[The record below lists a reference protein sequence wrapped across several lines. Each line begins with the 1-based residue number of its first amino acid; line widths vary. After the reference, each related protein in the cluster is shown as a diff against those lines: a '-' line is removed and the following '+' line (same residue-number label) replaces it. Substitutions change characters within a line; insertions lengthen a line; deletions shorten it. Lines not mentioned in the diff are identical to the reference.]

1 MQLTIIKNNKI
12 RYFFLPIKV
21 FGNYWITDE
30 QNNNL
35 VNIEASD
42 NKWILRSNDEIKIM
56 NKDMFLDSIF
66 LINYSFCTLKKVDEK
81 EPFLIYCSPT
91 YDQTIKYLS
100 VNEDTTIN
108 IGKNESNDIIYN
120 EQNVSENHC
129 AISYLSGNWSYTH
142 KESEFAYVNKNLA
155 KDGVLLPGDVLFI
168 TGLKIIIGTNFIVI
182 NNPNNKMT
190 YNESKLT
197 IMQFDSIDKENPFD
211 EEDDLFIELYHPE
224 DYFLRQP
231 RFKSSI
237 EKEEILID
245 PPPAKQ
251 DMQEMPLIYTIGP
264 MITMAMTSMVTLVS
278 TLTNVLLNGKKWT
291 AAIPSM
297 VIAAA
302 MLCSVLIWPSMT
314 RRYNKNQ
321 KKKREELRNKK
332 YKAYLEEKKKVIK
345 EAIVKQRQ
353 IVIDNN
359 ISLQECINI
368 INAKKRN
375 LWEREIEDEDFL
387 TVRIGIGS
395 TNPDLVIKAPEQHFS
410 LEDDELNII
419 VQTIVNES
427 KVMEGVPISISLTEK
442 NVVAMV
448 GQKDINK
455 AFMDGILLQLSTF
468 HSYDDL
474 KIVLFTNDENAKD
487 WEYLKILPHCWDNS
501 KKIRFFA
508 TNNEDMKS
516 ISAYLEK
523 IYYDRMFPEGENK
536 TTDKDFRSYKPYYLI
551 ITDNLKVARNIEIVK
566 RILTNK
572 RNLGFSLIIKNE
584 RLANLPGECPTF
596 LNIDSGG
603 SGIFENELVSTKQK
617 SFTADIDYNLD
628 MMYVAK
634 TLANV
639 PLESRTSENNLPD
652 TVSFLQL
659 YNIGKVEQLNSQ
671 NKWKTNDP
679 TNSLNVPVGIDDAG
693 ELFNL
698 DLHEKAHG
706 PHGLIAGMTGSGKS
720 EFIITY
726 ILSLAVNYHPY
737 EVSFILIDYKGG
749 GLAGA
754 FENRETGIKLP
765 HLAGTITNLD
775 TMEMKRSLSSIQSEL
790 RRRQKMFNDARD
802 SLNESTID
810 IYKYQRLYRD
820 GLVKT
825 PISHLFIISDEFAE
839 LKAQQPDFM
848 AQLIQ
853 TARIG
858 RSLGVHLILA
868 TQKPAGV
875 VDDQI
880 WSNSKFRVCLKVQD
894 KSDSMDMIK
903 VPDAAML
910 KNVGRFYL
918 QVGYNE
924 FFGLGQSAWAGAQYY
939 PADKVKKK
947 VDNAISFINNIGEVI
962 RNVDNSKKTINMV
975 SRGEELPN
983 ILKYLVNIAKNENII
998 VNQLW
1003 LDKIPEYIY
1012 VENLKQKYKP
1022 TPIPFNLCPI
1032 IGEFDDPDNQRQGL
1046 LTLPLSKDGNTII
1059 YGVAGSG
1066 KEILL
1071 STLIY
1076 SLITDHTPNEVNFYI
1091 LDFGAETL
1099 KIFRNAPHVGEV
1111 LLSSEKE
1118 KIINLLRM
1126 LQEKIEERKNLF
1138 LDYNGDYEFYCK
1150 NSGKTLPMI
1159 VVIINNY
1166 EVFSEAYYEQEDLI
1180 QQLTREGFKYG
1191 ITFIFSTSGTNAIK
1205 YRLRQNF
1212 KTELVLQMNDE
1223 GDYLTIFG
1231 NTGKIYP
1238 SAIKGRGIVKMET
1251 VYEFQTAYPYKE
1263 TEMTDY
1269 LKLICNK
1276 LAQKYEYRAEKVP
1289 VLPDK
1294 VTLDYVLPALDN
1306 LSNIPIGFE
1315 KNSLQINT
1323 IDLLHKYTTIIS
1335 SNEIEN
1341 YKNFINSLL
1350 NLVSRTK
1357 QSKVVVFDT
1366 LELIAQKNQVI
1377 GEYKPNNFDDVIEK
1391 LAKYIEESYNTYI
1404 QNNYDRS
1411 SLNTLERYT
1420 IFIIGIDEL
1429 MKRLNPTIK
1438 LRFTE
1443 MLEKAKDLDL
1453 INIIFIDDS
1462 PNLKKQEYETWYK
1475 AIITANKGIWL
1486 GNGIADQ
1493 FLIKLT
1499 KTPRELRELIPMDFG
1514 YSIKNGI
1521 ATLVKLISD
1530 GEGTNR

>member
-12 RYFFLPIKV
+12 RYFFLPAKV
-21 FGNYWITDE
+21 FGNYWVTDE

-35 VNIEASD
+35 VNIEASE
-42 NKWILRSNDEIKIM
+42 NKWVIRSNDEVKIM
-56 NKDMFLDSIF
+56 NKDMFLDSMY
-66 LINYSFCTLKKVDEK
+66 LINYGFCTLKKVDEK

-91 YDQTIKYLS
+91 YDSSNVYLS
-100 VNEDTTIN
+100 VSDGTSLT
-108 IGKNESNDIIYN
+108 IGKDAANEIVYDS
-120 EQNVSENHC
+120 QNVALKHC
-129 AISYLSGNWSYTH
+129 MLQYSNNIWSFNNGESLFTFIN
-142 KESEFAYVNKNLA
+142 KELAQNKRL
-155 KDGVLLPGDVLFI
+155 VSGDVIFI
-168 TGLKIIIGTNFIVI
+168 MGLKIVIGTNFIVI
-182 NNPNNKMT
+182 NNPNNKMS
-190 YNESKLT
+190 YNSNVLNIINFNSQEE
-197 IMQFDSIDKENPFD
+197 ENLF
-211 EEDDLFIELYHPE
+211 EEDDDLYIELYQPE

-245 PPPAKQ
+245 APPAKQ
-251 DMQEMPLIYTIGP
+251 DTQEMPLIYTIGP

-278 TLTNVLLNGKKWT
+278 TLTNVMINGKSWT
-291 AAIPSM
+291 TAIPSI
-297 VIAAA
+297 VIAIA
-302 MLCSVLIWPSMT
+302 MLCSVLIWPSMS
-314 RRYNKNQ
+314 RRYTRKQ
-321 KKKREELRNKK
+321 KKKREELRNTK
-332 YKAYLEEKKKVIK
+332 YKAYLEEKKKAIN

-368 INAKKRN
+368 INARKRN
-375 LWEREIEDEDFL
+375 LWEREIEDDDFL

-395 TNPDLVIKAPEQHFS
+395 ANPDLEVRAPEQHFS

-419 VQTIVNES
+419 VQTIVNQS

-442 NVVAMV
+442 NIVAMV
-448 GQKDINK
+448 GQNEVNK
-455 AFMDGILLQLSTF
+455 TFMDGIILQLVTF

-474 KIVLFTNDENAKD
+474 KIVLFTKEENINQ

-501 KKIRFFA
+501 KTIRFFA
-508 TNNEDMKS
+508 ANGEDMRQ
-516 ISAYLEK
+516 ISSYLEK
-523 IYYDRMFPEGENK
+523 IYYDRTNPDNGSKESE
-536 TTDKDFRSYKPYYLI
+536 KDFRSYKPYYLI

-566 RILTNK
+566 KILNNK
-572 RNLGFSLIIKNE
+572 KNVGFSLIIKNE

-596 LNIDSGG
+596 LNIDPNG
-603 SGIFENELVSTKQK
+603 SGLFENELVSTKQK
-617 SFTADIDYNLD
+617 SFVADIDYSLD
-628 MMYVAK
+628 LMAVSK

-639 PLESRTSENNLPD
+639 PLEIRGADANLPN
-652 TVSFLQL
+652 VISFLQM

-671 NKWKTNDP
+671 SRWKTNDP
-679 TNSLNVPVGIDDAG
+679 TNSLTVPIGVDETG
-693 ELFNL
+693 EQFTL

-775 TMEMKRSLSSIQSEL
+775 TMEMKRSLASIQSEL
-790 RRRQKMFNDARD
+790 RRRQKMFNEARD
-802 SLNESTID
+802 ALNESTID

-880 WSNSKFRVCLKVQD
+880 WSNSKFRICLKVQD
-894 KSDSMDMIK
+894 KADSMDMIK
-903 VPDAAML
+903 CADAAMI

-924 FFGLGQSAWAGAQYY
+924 FFALGQSAWAGSQYF
-939 PADKVKKK
+939 PTDKVKKK
-947 VDNAISFINNIGEVI
+947 VDNSIAFINSTGEII
-962 RNVDNSKKTINMV
+962 RRVDDSKKALSVV
-975 SRGEELPN
+975 SKGEELPN
-983 ILKYLVNIAKNENII
+983 IIKYLVNIAKSEEIN
-998 VNQLW
+998 VSQLW

-1012 VENLKQKYKP
+1012 VENLKQKYNYSSTK
-1022 TPIPFNLCPI
+1022 FNLLPI
-1032 IGEFDDPDNQRQGL
+1032 IGEFDDPENQRQGL
-1046 LTLPLSKDGNTII
+1046 LTLPLTKDGNTII

-1071 STLIY
+1071 TTLIY
-1076 SLITDHTPNEVNFYI
+1076 SLITDHSPEEVNFYI

-1099 KIFRNAPHVGEV
+1099 KMFRNAPHVGDV
-1111 LLSSEKE
+1111 LLSTDAE
-1118 KIINLLRM
+1118 KIVNLLKM
-1126 LQEKIEERKNLF
+1126 LQDKIEERKNLF
-1138 LDYNGDYEFYCK
+1138 LDYNGDYNFYCK
-1150 NSGKTLPMI
+1150 NSGKTLPMLI
-1159 VVIINNY
+1159 VIINNY
-1166 EVFSEAYYEQEDLI
+1166 EVFSETYYEHEDTI

-1191 ITFIFSTSGTNAIK
+1191 IIFIFTTSGTNSVK

-1223 GDYLTIFG
+1223 GDYITIYG
-1231 NTGKIYP
+1231 NTGKVYP
-1238 SAIKGRGIVKMET
+1238 SNIKGRGIVKMEN

-1263 TEMTDY
+1263 TEMVEY

-1276 LAQKYEYRAEKVP
+1276 LAQKYTYRAQNVP
-1289 VLPDK
+1289 ILPSK
-1294 VTLDYVLPALDN
+1294 VTLDFVSPVLTGLQ
-1306 LSNIPIGFE
+1306 SIPIGVQ
-1315 KNSLQINT
+1315 KSSLVIDT
-1323 IDLLHKYTTIIS
+1323 IDLKNRYTTIITGVELES
-1335 SNEIEN
+1335 
-1341 YKNFINSLL
+1341 YKKFITCI
-1350 NLVSRTK
+1350 VK
-1357 QSKVVVFDT
+1357 QVYQLRESKLVVFDT
-1366 LELIAQKNQVI
+1366 LEIIPKDCQNF
-1377 GEYKPNNFDDVIEK
+1377 GDYRSSGFDDIIENICN
-1391 LAKYIEESYNTYI
+1391 YTEESHDIYI
-1404 QNNYDRS
+1404 KNNYDRG
-1411 SLNTLERYT
+1411 SLKGKEKYT
-1420 IFIIGIDEL
+1420 IFLIGIEEL
-1429 MKRLNPTIK
+1429 MKRINPTVK
-1438 LRFTE
+1438 ARF
-1443 MLEKAKDLDL
+1443 LENIERAKDLDIINFIL
-1453 INIIFIDDS
+1453 IDS
-1462 PNLKKQEYETWYK
+1462 VDSLKKQEYETWYK
-1475 AIITANKGIWL
+1475 TIITPNRGVWL

-1493 FLIKLT
+1493 FLLKLT
-1499 KTPRELRELIPMDFG
+1499 KTPRELRELIPEDFG
-1514 YSIKNGI
+1514 YNVKNGI
-1521 ATLVKLISD
+1521 ATLIKLISSD
-1530 GEGTNR
+1530 KE